1 MVIEMQDLE
10 KIKSNSEE
18 EKQKQNQKEY
28 TGPISANVETSAMQT
43 DMDRFNA
50 AQGHGYAAEQANN
63 LYDILTGKDA
73 KIVGNDNAKDGAD
86 RNVDG
91 VNIQTKYCQTA
102 KGSVDAAFRDG
113 KYRYINADGTPMQLE
128 VPSDQY
134 EQAVEI
140 MRQKILNGEVPGVTD
155 PNEAEN
161 IVRKGH
167 FTYKQAVNIAKFGT
181 IESITYDAVNGTI
194 IAANAFGIS
203 ATLTFAL
210 SMWNGDSF
218 EVAVE
223 NSVYSGLQT
232 GGCAFL
238 NTVITS
244 QLLRTGIPQLLNGP
258 TEAISKMLGPKVCAA
273 IANAL
278 RNGSAIYGAAA
289 MKWVAKMLRGSIVT
303 TITMTIIMSASD
315 IKHAFEGKISGK
327 QLFKNLTITISS
339 VAAGAGIAYTVAGVI
354 GSATVVGGV
363 IILAATTVA
372 SMAAGK
378 AAETITSQF
387 IEDDAVML
395 AEIIKEEFAAMAY
408 EYVLSEEEVYII
420 LDDIER
426 DMSGEA
432 LLEMFASPDR
442 HQFAR
447 DYIRG
452 RIERLISG
460 RARILI
466 PTWEEYLEGLKNLI
480 NDCYSGTGI
489 FAREEDTSEQWSG
502 YAEEL
507 LGHEIS
513 DSAVR
518 KGKYA
523 VKQMNIVNG
532 QGEIVLKREKTKEEN
547 FKKQMSTLAE
557 QSKNIDERL
566 DSLLE
571 GGIYE

>member
-1 MVIEMQDLE
+1 MQDLE
-10 KIKSNSEE
+10 IIKNITEE

-28 TGPISANVETSAMQT
+28 TGPISANMDTAAMQT

-63 LYDILTGKDA
+63 LYDILTGKNA

-102 KGSVDAAFRDG
+102 KGSVDAAFREG

-134 EQAVEI
+134 KQAVEI

-339 VAAGAGIAYTVAGVI
+339 VAAGAGVFLALGTAV
-354 GSATVVGGV
+354 TVVGGV
-363 IILAATTVA
+363 IVLAATTAA

-378 AAETITSQF
+378 AAETITGQF

-395 AEIIKEEFAAMAY
+395 AEIIKEEFASMAS

-420 LDDIER
+420 LDDIQR

-432 LLEMFASPDR
+432 LLEMFASSDR

-489 FAREEDTSEQWSG
+489 FAREEDTAEQWSG

-507 LGHEIS
+507 LGNKVS

-523 VKQMNIVNG
+523 VKQMNLVNG
-532 QGEIVLKREKTKEEN
+532 QSEIVLKRAKTKEEN